1 MSESL
6 QTEFR
11 LSLAD
16 GLSGPIDR
24 IIAVVERLERSFSS
38 LGATDPFD
46 DLWKPIERTT
56 TATSGLNESVERTQT
71 VMNEAGRSTR
81 GFGEALGSAATEA
94 ATATREMNNVAES
107 AERSAGRIQR
117 ALSHV
122 SGGSGHEG
130 GPGGR
135 LWSAAG
141 HFNESVHAGVGS
153 AFGAAALGFG
163 LIEPVHAAADYQNS
177 LTHIGLTL
185 GIHGDENASFSDAY
199 GRQID
204 SWARQYGQRSSDL
217 VEAATFLNQ
226 EGYSQNRMNSLVPVI
241 AQIST
246 AYNAHP
252 DSVSRTAF
260 ALNQNLGVATGDT
273 NLGLAMLARVGK
285 MSAIP
290 FEELAPLF
298 PELASSA
305 AGVGVHGLDQVA
317 DLGGM
322 LALIRKNTGTS
333 GEATTSLRAFM
344 QTITSPHARH
354 RFAKYGVDLSE
365 TILKAQ
371 HENRDPLMA
380 VLDKVH
386 AIKNPDARF
395 RAIGDLFGNERD
407 QLFVRSMDRD
417 WSQYTT
423 MRNTVR
429 QTSPTM
435 IKEDYDT
442 ARRSSDLTALT
453 SFEDV
458 LTQLERRVGHG
469 FVPVLKI
476 ATVALGEFIN
486 VWDRFDKLFPKAT
499 PIILTTVG
507 GILALVTA
515 ATALAAISGPVAA
528 GVGLLA
534 AGIGVV
540 VSPIGLAVAGVA
552 ALGAGLYLLL
562 THLDQVGNGI
572 MRFIEGF
579 GHLAAVIAHVTAAI
593 PGFLWKG
600 VTGEGAPPTR
610 HFAPLRP
617 VNSQT
622 PLPMIGT
629 IAAMP
634 PIQLHV
640 TTADGVKVTAKPH
653 PKVQV
658 KTTNDTKHTRT
669 DTGHMMAR
677 P

>member
-1 MSESL
+1 MSEAL
-6 QTEFR
+6 RTEFR
-11 LSLAD
+11 LDLAD

-24 IIAVVERLERSFSS
+24 IIAVVERLERSFSG
-38 LGATDPFD
+38 LATTDPFD

-56 TATSGLNESVERTQT
+56 TATSGLNESIERTQS

-94 ATATREMNNVAES
+94 ASATREMNNVAES
-107 AERSAGRIQR
+107 AERSAGRIQK

-122 SGGSGHEG
+122 SGGSAREG
-130 GPGGR
+130 GSGPGGR

-204 SWARQYGQRSSDL
+204 AWARQYGQRSSDL

-226 EGYSQNRMNSLVPVI
+226 EGYSQNRMNALVPVI

-285 MSAIP
+285 LSALP
-290 FEELAPLF
+290 FEQLAPLF

-333 GEATTSLRAFM
+333 GEATTALRAFI

-354 RFAKYGVDLSE
+354 RFDKYGVDLTG
-365 TILKAQ
+365 TILNAQ
-371 HENRDPLMA
+371 HENRDPLSA
-380 VLDKVH
+380 VLDTVR

-395 RAIGDLFGNERD
+395 KAIGDLFGNERD

-423 MRNTVR
+423 MRNDIR
-429 QTSPTM
+429 HTSPGM
-435 IKEDYDT
+435 ISDDFST

-476 ATVALGEFIN
+476 ATVGLGEFIN
-486 VWDRFDKLFPKAT
+486 VWDRFDKLFPRAT

-528 GVGLLA
+528 GIGLLV
-534 AGIGVV
+534 AGIGLV
-540 VSPIGLAVAGVA
+540 VSPIGIAVASVA

-562 THLDQVGNGI
+562 THMDQVGNGI

-579 GHLAAVIAHVTAAI
+579 GHLAAAIGHVTAAI
-593 PGFLWKG
+593 PNFLWKG
-600 VTGEGAPPTR
+600 VTGENTPAPK

-622 PLPMIGT
+622 PLPVLVRIEHPESM
-629 IAAMP
+629 
-634 PIQLHV
+634 
-640 TTADGVKVTAKPH
+640 KVSAQPH
-653 PKVQV
+653 PTIKMETVPV
-658 KTTNDTKHTRT
+658 KG
-669 DTGHMMAR
+669 TGRMMDR

>member
-6 QTEFR
+6 HTEFR
-11 LSLAD
+11 LDLAD

-24 IIAVVERLERSFSS
+24 IIAIVERLERSFSG
-38 LGATDPFD
+38 LATTDPFD

-56 TATSGLNESVERTQT
+56 TATSSLNESVERTQT

-107 AERSAGRIQR
+107 AERSAGRIQK
-117 ALSHV
+117 ALGRV
-122 SGGSGHEG
+122 SGGGGHEG
-130 GPGGR
+130 GSGPGGR

-204 SWARQYGQRSSDL
+204 AWARQYGQRSSDL

-226 EGYSQNRMNSLVPVI
+226 EGYSQDRMNSLVPVI

-365 TILKAQ
+365 TILRAQ

-417 WSQYTT
+417 WSQYTS

-435 IKEDYDT
+435 IREDYDT

-476 ATVALGEFIN
+476 ATVALSEFIN

-499 PIILTTVG
+499 PLILTTVG

-540 VSPIGLAVAGVA
+540 ISPIGLAAAGVA
-552 ALGAGLYLLL
+552 GLGAAIYLLL

-579 GHLAAVIAHVTAAI
+579 GHLAAAIAHVTAAI
-593 PGFLWKG
+593 PSFLWKG
-600 VTGEGAPPTR
+600 VTGENAPASR

-622 PLPMIGT
+622 P
-629 IAAMP
+629 P
-634 PIQLHV
+634 PIVLRIEHPEGMKLSAQ
-640 TTADGVKVTAKPH
+640 PH
-653 PKVQV
+653 PNAKMETVPV
-658 KTTNDTKHTRT
+658 KG
-669 DTGHMMAR
+669 TGRMMDR

>member
-56 TATSGLNESVERTQT
+56 TATSGLNESVERTQA

-94 ATATREMNNVAES
+94 ASATREMNNVAES
-107 AERSAGRIQR
+107 AERSAGRIQK
-117 ALSHV
+117 ALGRV

-130 GPGGR
+130 GTGPGGR

-185 GIHGDENASFSDAY
+185 GIHGDENANFSDAY

-204 SWARQYGQRSSDL
+204 AWSRQYGQRSSDL

-395 RAIGDLFGNERD
+395 KAIGDLFGNERD

-417 WSQYTT
+417 WSQYTS

-453 SFEDV
+453 AFEDV
-458 LTQLERRVGHG
+458 LTQIERRVGQG
-469 FVPVLKI
+469 FVPILKI
-476 ATVALGEFIN
+476 ATVGLGEFIN

-528 GVGLLA
+528 GIGLLV
-534 AGIGVV
+534 AGIGLV
-540 VSPIGLAVAGVA
+540 VSPIGIAVAGIA

-562 THLDQVGNGI
+562 THMDQVGNGI

-579 GHLAAVIAHVTAAI
+579 GHLASAIAHVTAAI
-593 PGFLWKG
+593 PNFLWKG
-600 VTGEGAPPTR
+600 VTGENAPAPK

-622 PLPMIGT
+622 PLPVLVRIEHPESM
-629 IAAMP
+629 
-634 PIQLHV
+634 
-640 TTADGVKVTAKPH
+640 KVSAQPH
-653 PKVQV
+653 PTIKMETVPV
-658 KTTNDTKHTRT
+658 KG
-669 DTGHMMAR
+669 TGRMMDR